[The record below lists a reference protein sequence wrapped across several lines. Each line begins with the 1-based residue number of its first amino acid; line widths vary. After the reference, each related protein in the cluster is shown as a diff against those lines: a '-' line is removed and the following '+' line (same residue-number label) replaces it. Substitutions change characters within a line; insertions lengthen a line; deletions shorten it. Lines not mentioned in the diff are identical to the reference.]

1 MKLKTKKRLFE
12 FNEYFKTPEDFINF
26 INWDAHYI
34 NIEILRD
41 RIVNLY
47 YELIIIDEAIKL
59 SILNWFVIEK
69 LNFKNKSIYKLEFWL
84 ERGKDLNDYNRW
96 LFKKDGIGPIKPLD
110 YGNINKFKYGKF
122 KFKLNDKPKCR
133 ICDSNL
139 NVEII
144 RDTYNILGC
153 SNNDCESNKNTH
165 ISTIRQ
171 LAFLPEKVFHEKN
184 KRVNVNSKL
193 TKEYWLLRGYSLE
206 NSKAQ
211 INKIKNLVKFVPKQ
225 SFDYYKIT
233 TDMSDE
239 EIKLFHS
246 LNSKLCLD
254 YWLNK
259 GFSQYEAKKKISEH
273 QSNAAKHVDFE
284 KRLLPSNLE
293 YWLNKG
299 YSKEESKV
307 KVSENQT
314 TFSLEKCIEKYG
326 EDEGLKRF
334 TDRQNKWLN
343 SLITNGNMVIGYSK
357 ISQELFYK
365 LLETYEIN
373 DRNKI
378 YFATHNKEFRL
389 NKTEGGLW
397 LYDFTD
403 LKNKK
408 IIEYNGDDYHAN
420 PKKYLA
426 EDYPNPFK
434 KDITAQEIWDKD
446 SKKINMAK
454 KNGFEVMV
462 IWDSEYRWGNKKKVI
477 NKCLE
482 FLDKK

>member
-1 MKLKTKKRLFE
+1 MNKLKEQEGFISLSLMRGWLVKNYSFTTKKWGEL
-12 FNEYFKTPEDFINF
+12 NYF
-26 INWDAHYI
+26 
-34 NIEILRD
+34 
-41 RIVNLY
+41 
-47 YELIIIDEAIKL
+47 
-59 SILNWFVIEK
+59 
-69 LNFKNKSIYKLEFWL
+69 L
-84 ERGKDLNDYNRW
+84 ERGWDKDNALIEVERRNKEIKKRNR
-96 LFKKDGIGPIKPLD
+96 L
-110 YGNINKFKYGKF
+110 
-122 KFKLNDKPKCR
+122 C
-133 ICDSNL
+133 
-139 NVEII
+139 V
-144 RDTYNILGC
+144 
-153 SNNDCESNKNTH
+153 
-165 ISTIRQ
+165 
-171 LAFLPEKVFHEKN
+171 
-184 KRVNVNSKL
+184 
-193 TKEYWLLRGYSLE
+193 EYWVNKGYSIEEAKLE
-206 NSKAQ
+206 ISKQ
-211 INKIKNLVKFVPKQ
+211 QKKSSKCVKIYHGKSKKMLRDKGYSEEEITRISLTPSKIKF
-225 SFDYYKIT
+225 
-233 TDMSDE
+233 
-239 EIKLFHS
+239 
-246 LNSKLCLD
+246 
-254 YWLNK
+254 WLNK
-259 GFSQYEAKKKISEH
+259 GYTEEEAKIIISKN
-273 QSNAAKHVDFE
+273 QINAAKHVDFE

-299 YSKEESKV
+299 YSLEEAKV
-307 KVSENQT
+307 KRSEKQS
-314 TFSLEKCIEKYG
+314 TFSKQKCIEKYG

-373 DRNKI
+373 DRNEI

-408 IIEYNGDDYHAN
+408 IIEYHGDDYHAN